1 VSSSGASERSSV
13 GWGAARDGRRGAGR
27 WRRDPSVTPRVYPHG
42 PIGIARGRS
51 RSHGS
56 PGARARPSPSSA
68 SIPLARRATRGVSDG
83 RRRPRSCSRTRAMT
97 ASIASRT
104 ALGCR
109 SCHRPSRGC
118 RRGGLHPKASAWATR
133 SPTRRPPPLPDDSGS
148 VHDKKTKCR
157 HHARKTAW
165 PGTRD
170 ASGGRT

>member
-1 VSSSGASERSSV
+1 MGCRAGR
-13 GWGAARDGRRGAGR
+13 AARAGR
-27 WRRDPSVTPRVYPHG
+27 WRWDPSVTPRVYPHG

-109 SCHRPSRGC
+109 SCHQPSPGC
-118 RRGGLHPKASAWATR
+118 RRGGLHPKASACATR

-148 VHDKKTKCR
+148 VHDKKQSAGTTPGKR
-157 HHARKTAW
+157 RGRAHAMRAEGA
-165 PGTRD
+165 PDRRSSVH
-170 ASGGRT
+170 AM